1 MSDQAMQAIRVY
13 QYGNEEVLQL
23 ESIPVP
29 VPKDNEVLIRVH
41 YAGIVPVDY
50 KIRNG
55 WMHARFPQTFP
66 YIPGTIMSGV
76 IDTVGSAVS
85 EFKASDRVFGSV
97 KGAYAAYA
105 IAEPK
110 ELVHMPDRLSL
121 KEAATIRGGA
131 DTAWKALFS
140 EGELGAGQTVL
151 IHAAAGGVGHFAV
164 QLAKWRGAT
173 VIGTASTGNID
184 YIQSLGADQVIDY
197 TTTAFESVV
206 HDVDL
211 VVDAVGGTTEDRSW
225 SVIKQG
231 GKLVALTQ
239 LPSKEK
245 AKAFKVTATFN
256 TKFPTH
262 ANLEQLAQLLADG
275 TIKAEIN
282 TVYSL
287 ADVKQAHKQ
296 CEGKRG
302 RGRILLELFTI
313 K

>member
-1 MSDQAMQAIRVY
+1 MSDTTMQGIRVY
-13 QYGNEEVLQL
+13 HYGNEEVLQL

-41 YAGIVPVDY
+41 YAAIVPVDY

-55 WMHARFPQTFP
+55 LMHARFPQTFP

-76 IDTVGSAVS
+76 VDTVGSAVS
-85 EFKASDRVFGSV
+85 EFKAGDRVFGSV
-97 KGAYAAYA
+97 KGAYAEYS
-105 IAEPK
+105 IAVPN
-110 ELVHMPDRLSL
+110 ELVHMPNSLSL
-121 KEAATIRGGA
+121 KDAATIRGGA

-140 EGELGAGQTVL
+140 EGELEAGQTVL

-164 QLAKWRGAT
+164 QLAKWKGAA

-184 YIQSLGADQVIDY
+184 FVQSLGADQVIDY
-197 TTTAFESVV
+197 TTTPFESVV
-206 HDVDL
+206 HHVDL
-211 VVDAVGGTTEDRSW
+211 VVDAVGGATEDRSW
-225 SVIKQG
+225 SVIKKG

-239 LPSKEK
+239 FPSKEK
-245 AKAFKVTATFN
+245 ATEFNVIATFN

-262 ANLEQLAQLLADG
+262 ANLEQIAQLMADG

-282 TVYSL
+282 TIYSIK
-287 ADVKQAHKQ
+287 DVKQAHKQ

-302 RGRILLELFTI
+302 RGRILLEL
-313 K
+313 